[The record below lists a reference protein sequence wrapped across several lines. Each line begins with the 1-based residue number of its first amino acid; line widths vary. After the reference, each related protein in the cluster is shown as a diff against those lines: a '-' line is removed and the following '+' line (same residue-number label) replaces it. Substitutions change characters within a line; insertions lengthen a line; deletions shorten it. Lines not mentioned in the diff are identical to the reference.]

1 MSPGTNLPSYV
12 SLAWGKSNMPR
23 LLTITVLAATAT
35 LFGLTGLAPL
45 VQAQESFAGVTV
57 VAIDRQSISSNP
69 ANAHLARSFINL
81 LFHLRERDT
90 FAFVFVDDFD
100 TTYGPITTGAEDFIT
115 MVTQVEEEI
124 ASDPPSQPIDMT
136 SLLAQMNNYL
146 QGLSAPAE
154 SEIIIITGGQ
164 TSTDAAAVSD
174 RIGPTTDLI
183 VQSGWEI
190 ITVTVP
196 GTDPGLKSVLED
208 LGMKTGGESFDL
220 SIPEGYETI
229 ADRILRR
236 DGSGSIAN
244 LGRSIMDDDSVFD
257 VPVDIAPGTSEL
269 NMVFFRELPVT
280 GYRLTNPDRL
290 DSSAGDRT
298 SSTITEFHHVV
309 IWELV
314 DPVPGRWNLE
324 VRGGQG
330 HFSANAYYTNRYGI
344 ELQSSGAAPVGQP
357 LNIVAMVTDNGQRSP
372 VHAILTA
379 SITDPSGTS
388 ILHDLN
394 DEGRDGDAT
403 ASDGFFSATIP
414 PVNTEGTYGVE
425 LQMAWPDI
433 AYTITTLSSFEA
445 KSFPVVSVT
454 QEAPDILEPGDRT
467 KIATLLVNIAGQ
479 PYSVPTDALSA
490 SIAVDQGDMGTV
502 EIVPQQII
510 TEGKAFEFDVFYTPA
525 VEALATV
532 VIQLDIEYAGRQF
545 SVLTEQVI
553 LSSVQPTPTP
563 AATATA
569 TPPEP
574 TPVPVPAP
582 PRTQPRK
589 GAQLWTT
596 AIIAVSG
603 VIGVVIVALAA
614 YWLAKP
620 KPFGYLYSEDGELM
634 ADFARVPRTLSSV
647 LTRRNIVLGEEVDV
661 AGFGGVAFVFDRRRG
676 LSVIPT
682 TISPTTVRVNNQ
694 PVTDSN
700 PVFDNSWLG
709 AAGRLYIFTHQPTES
724 TEE

>member
-1 MSPGTNLPSYV
+1 MSLGTNLPSYV
-12 SLAWGKSNMPR
+12 PLAWGKSNMRR
-23 LLTITVLAATAT
+23 LLILTVLAAMAA
-35 LFGLTGLAPL
+35 LSGMVGLALPA
-45 VQAQESFAGVTV
+45 QAQESSAGLTV

-69 ANAHLARSFINL
+69 ANVHLAQSFLNL
-81 LFHLRERDT
+81 LFHLRERET
-90 FAFVFVDDFD
+90 FTFVFIDDFD
-100 TTYGPITTGAEDFIT
+100 TTYGPVTTGAEEFID
-115 MVTQVEEEI
+115 VITQVEEMI
-124 ASDPPSQPIDMT
+124 AADPPFQPIDMT

-146 QGLSAPAE
+146 QGLSAPTE
-154 SEIIIITGGQ
+154 SEIIILTGGQ
-164 TSTDAAAVSD
+164 ASTDVKAVSD
-174 RIGPTTDLI
+174 RIGPTIDLFT
-183 VQSGWEI
+183 QSGWEI
-190 ITVTVP
+190 ISITAP
-196 GTDPGLKSVLED
+196 GTDPGLKSVLDEIS
-208 LGMKTGGESFDL
+208 METGGESFDL
-220 SIPEGYETI
+220 SVPEGYETI

-244 LGRSIMDDDSVFD
+244 LGRSIIDDDSVFD

-280 GYRLTNPDRL
+280 VFRLTNPDGFE
-290 DSSAGDRT
+290 SSAGDRT

-324 VRGGQG
+324 VRGAQG
-330 HFSANAYYTNRYGI
+330 HFSANAHYTNRYGI
-344 ELQSSGAAPVGQP
+344 EFQSSGAAPLGQP
-357 LNIVAMVTDNGQRSP
+357 INIVAMVTDNGQRAP
-372 VHAILTA
+372 VDAMLTA

-394 DEGRDGDAT
+394 DEGRDGDAA

-445 KSFPVVSVT
+445 QSFPIVSVT
-454 QEAPDILEPGDRT
+454 PEAPDILEPGART
-467 KIATLLVNIAGQ
+467 KIATLFVNIEGQ

-490 SIAVDQGDMGTV
+490 SIAVDQGDMGAV
-502 EIVPQQII
+502 EVVPQQII
-510 TEGKAFEFDVFYTPA
+510 TEGKAFAFDVFYTPA
-525 VEALATV
+525 AEVLATV

-545 SVLTEQVI
+545 SVLTDQVI

-563 AATATA
+563 APIATA

-574 TPVPVPAP
+574 TPVTAPPP

-589 GAQLWTT
+589 GAQVSM
-596 AIIAVSG
+596 IAVGAILG
-603 VIGVVIVALAA
+603 VIGVAIIALAA

-620 KPFGYLYSEDGELM
+620 KPFGYIYSDEDELVV
-634 ADFARVPRTLSSV
+634 DFAQIPRTLSSV
-647 LTRRNIVLGEEVDV
+647 LTRRNIVLGDEVDV
-661 AGFGGVAFVFDRRRG
+661 AGLSGIAFVFQRG
-676 LSVIPT
+676 GRLSMIPT
-682 TISPTTVRVNNQ
+682 TVSPTTVRVSNQ

-700 PVFDNSWLG
+700 PVFDNTWIG
-709 AAGRLYIFTHQPTES
+709 AAGRLYIFTHQPKNLDE
-724 TEE
+724 